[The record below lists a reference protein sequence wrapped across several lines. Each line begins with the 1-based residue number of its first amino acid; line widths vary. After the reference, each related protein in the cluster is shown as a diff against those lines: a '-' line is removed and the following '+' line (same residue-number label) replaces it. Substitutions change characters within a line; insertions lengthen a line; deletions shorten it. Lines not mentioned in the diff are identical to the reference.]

1 MKTYKALGVNIAVTS
16 LEGIAAQVEAWAGR
30 GKDRVVCFSDVHGIV
45 KGHDDDAMRHAL
57 SSADIVS
64 PDGHP
69 VAWVGRMLYDLP
81 AERACGPDFLD
92 FLAARSPA
100 SGLRH
105 YFFGGKP
112 GVAGELAD
120 VFKARYPGIQIV
132 GVDTPPMGVS
142 TPQQL
147 NEQIDRIN
155 AAKPDV
161 VWVGL
166 GAPKQEIWMAQNRH
180 RLPGVTLCGIGAAFD
195 FHTNRVK
202 RAPVWMR
209 NNGLEWAYRAMS
221 EPRRL
226 GSRYAK
232 TIPRFIYLL
241 SWQFFR
247 MAGQGSLRRG
257 V

>member
-1 MKTYKALGVNIAVTS
+1 
-16 LEGIAAQVEAWAGR
+16 
-30 GKDRVVCFSDVHGIV
+30 
-45 KGHDDDAMRHAL
+45 
-57 SSADIVS
+57 
-64 PDGHP
+64 
-69 VAWVGRMLYDLP
+69 
-81 AERACGPDFLD
+81 
-92 FLAARSPA
+92 
-100 SGLRH
+100 
-105 YFFGGKP
+105 
-112 GVAGELAD
+112 
-120 VFKARYPGIQIV
+120 
-132 GVDTPPMGVS
+132 MGVS

-202 RAPVWMR
+202 RVPVWMR

-247 MAGQGSLRRG
+247 MAGQEVCAAASDQ
-257 V
+257 